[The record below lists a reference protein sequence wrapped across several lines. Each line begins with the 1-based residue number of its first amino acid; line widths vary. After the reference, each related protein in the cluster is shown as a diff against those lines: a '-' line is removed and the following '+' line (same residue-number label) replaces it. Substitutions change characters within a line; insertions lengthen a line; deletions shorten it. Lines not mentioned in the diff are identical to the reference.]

1 MSDGPCTTES
11 DSGDRSAVKQELQD
25 VCMMHCY
32 KYILLFVIQNKVN
45 LFYLFIFYK
54 VNLFNFAVTIL
65 NTMIEIFAFHVLM
78 SYQQEW
84 TFDAQLKL
92 LTL

>member
-1 MSDGPCTTES
+1 MISDGPCTTEC
-11 DSGDRSAVKQELQD
+11 DSGDWSAVKQEPQD

-32 KYILLFVIQNKVN
+32 KYILLFVIQNN
-45 LFYLFIFYK
+45 

-65 NTMIEIFAFHVLM
+65 NIMIEILILHVLM

-84 TFDAQLKL
+84 TFDAQMKL
-92 LTL
+92 VTL